1 MHPPALEGRSNLI
14 DEFLESIEDG
24 PGAPGRL
31 TLYSGPR
38 GIGKTV
44 MLNAV
49 GDSVAERMQW
59 LVIHETATPGF
70 TSRLAKAASNLLD
83 HTSPLVISGITL
95 PVVGG
100 GIQLRES
107 PKPAALQLRE
117 ALTGL
122 SDQCRERGTGLLI
135 TSDEIPQDDREE
147 MVQFAAVAQHLV
159 RESCEFALV
168 MAGVPSAV
176 DGLLNEDVTTFMRR
190 AERHDLT
197 ELQEDAACHALS
209 RPMTDSGKRVDPDA
223 MSIAVK
229 ATEGYPFLIQLIG
242 YQVWRRARDGV
253 VDLDAVRQGVGAAQE
268 RIAQARGLDTRAW
281 SRETGDSQSER

>member
-83 HTSPLVISGITL
+83 HTSP
-95 PVVGG
+95 
-100 GIQLRES
+100 
-107 PKPAALQLRE
+107 
-117 ALTGL
+117 
-122 SDQCRERGTGLLI
+122 
-135 TSDEIPQDDREE
+135 
-147 MVQFAAVAQHLV
+147 
-159 RESCEFALV
+159 
-168 MAGVPSAV
+168 V
-176 DGLLNEDVTTFMRR
+176 DGTITICFKDEPSCWLPCT
-190 AERHDLT
+190 
-197 ELQEDAACHALS
+197 LS
-209 RPMTDSGKRVDPDA
+209 R
-223 MSIAVK
+223 
-229 ATEGYPFLIQLIG
+229 
-242 YQVWRRARDGV
+242 
-253 VDLDAVRQGVGAAQE
+253 
-268 RIAQARGLDTRAW
+268 
-281 SRETGDSQSER
+281 